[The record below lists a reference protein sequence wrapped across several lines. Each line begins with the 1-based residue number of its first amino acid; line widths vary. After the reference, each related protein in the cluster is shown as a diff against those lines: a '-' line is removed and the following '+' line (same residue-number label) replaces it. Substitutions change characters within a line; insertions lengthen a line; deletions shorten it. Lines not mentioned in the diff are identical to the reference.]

1 MNGSTSGNIRQV
13 RTTRYGE
20 PEQLRLAL
28 DEPPQKRGMPWFW
41 IVGGCLVLIAF
52 AAVYMRNDLTNALK
66 PKPGAPQ
73 SLASHQVQV
82 IDGDTIRV
90 QGHDRDIRLLGF
102 NAPATSRASCDVER
116 ERGYTVM
123 RRLRAIVDSAE
134 LELQPASCACAPNTE
149 GTDTCNDGRRC
160 GILRAN
166 GWDVGERL
174 IAEGLAL
181 RSTCNGASCAPVRR
195 PWCDVPR

>member
-1 MNGSTSGNIRQV
+1 MSANIRQV

-28 DEPPQKRGMPWFW
+28 EEPPQKRGAPWF
-41 IVGGCLVLIAF
+41 GLLAGCLVLIAF
-52 AAVYMRNDLTNALK
+52 AGVYMRNDLANALK

-73 SLASHQVQV
+73 ALSGHQVQV
-82 IDGDTIRV
+82 VDGDTIRV
-90 QGHDRDIRLLGF
+90 QGHDRDIRLVGF
-102 NAPATSRASCDVER
+102 SAPETARARCDVER
-116 ERGYTVM
+116 ERGYTAM

-134 LELQPASCACAPNTE
+134 LALQPVSCGCAPNTE
-149 GTDTCNDGRRC
+149 GTEACNSGRRC

-174 IAEGLAL
+174 IAEGLAM
-181 RSTCNGASCAPVRR
+181 RPACSGANCAPVQR